1 MVSFVVFLVCRGE
14 CFYRVESGT
23 ESREAK
29 AIARAQKGVARV
41 TSGAAPPGGSRLSC
55 GLWRRVRV
63 VLGESDM

>member
-1 MVSFVVFLVCRGE
+1 MSWRVFLSCGE
-14 CFYRVESGT
+14 WDREQ
-23 ESREAK
+23 REAK